1 MIQRIQTL
9 FLTITAGLLISML
22 FVPMVKFVGSDTVI
36 RYIEYLPTAT
46 MLIVTIVLCIT
57 TIFSY
62 KRRIFQIRVCNL
74 NSLILLGFQIFL
86 VVKFFTREP
95 DMIYTIS
102 AVFPIAGAIL
112 TFIAMRYIARDEAL
126 VMASNHLRPSKEE
139 KKKKRK

>member
-22 FVPMVKFVGSDTVI
+22 FIPMVKFVGSDTVI

-46 MLIVTIVLCIT
+46 LLIVTIVLCIA

-86 VVKFFTREP
+86 AVKFFTREP
-95 DMIYTIS
+95 DMIYTIT
-102 AVFPIAGAIL
+102 AVFPIACAIL

>member
-102 AVFPIAGAIL
+102 AVVPIAGAIL
-112 TFIAMRYIARDEAL
+112 TFIALRYIARDEAL